1 MEPEIFTQFGK
12 STPKE
17 GRKWKTESE
26 RTRASSEQGIKLARM
41 DRWSELLLLLLASGN
56 DAITKMERAETGEEK
71 VCQYI
76 EESFD
81 YEAFAFSRGSAASI
95 G

>member
-1 MEPEIFTQFGK
+1 
-12 STPKE
+12 
-17 GRKWKTESE
+17 
-26 RTRASSEQGIKLARM
+26 M
-41 DRWSELLLLLLASGN
+41 DRWTELLLLLLASGN

-76 EESFD
+76 EESFA
-81 YEAFAFSRGSAASI
+81 YEAFTFSRGSAASI